1 MSTTPWKMK
10 LMGKRKDRMIREKI
24 VSREKSGVVEE
35 SQQTHE
41 RMRMTHD
48 A

>member
-10 LMGKRKDRMIREKI
+10 LMKDRMIREKI